1 MLYSLGLIWAGQ
13 MGVKEVIVGMIAVF
27 DGHNGAEASE
37 MASKLLF
44 EYFFL
49 HIYFL
54 LDGIYSIAFKKSSD
68 RLLYREPHDVIF
80 QGLNLDKDLNR

>member
-68 RLLYREPHDVIF
+68 RLPYREPHDVIF